1 LEVAVGSLLRSRR
14 FWLAVQGL
22 AGVAALVVA
31 VAGVAIRW
39 DPQPPSSLA
48 VRCLAPG
55 GDQVLVTLEG
65 DGASATI
72 TREPDGDIVVGEERC
87 LGTNLRRVDRIRSVG
102 RGGAQSV
109 TIDLAGGPFAP
120 GATVEG
126 DGSDEVEFEVA
137 LGAGDDLLSIRGN
150 EGPDALSFGTT
161 GINLDT
167 TEGTGDADV
176 TLDGVETVAVRSSDG
191 DDRITGMG
199 DLGAGE
205 PFALP
210 LEVDGGLG
218 DDEVV
223 GGAVGDRL
231 VGSVESDA
239 LDGAGGD
246 DEVIGDEG
254 QDRMGGGEGDD
265 VLDAGTDDDVVVG
278 GPGDD
283 REQGGDGNDTFR
295 QEAADGA
302 DRLEGGPGLD
312 RADYRTRVARVR
324 VTLDGSADDGEV
336 GEEDDV
342 GPDVENVTG
351 GKGDDLLAGGT
362 VANRLEGGGGDDVL
376 RGGGADDVLSGG
388 PGTDVADFADAS
400 GPVRADLATGRAL
413 DDRGGRDRLE
423 DVEDLSGGSASDTLT
438 GDGGPNEV
446 RGLGGADRLAGGGGD
461 DVLEGR
467 GGDDRLAGDDGVD
480 LLRGAQGDDALTGGP
495 GEDEADYREARAGVT
510 VDLAAGD
517 ARDDGTGGSDS
528 VAEVEA
534 VAGSPFSD
542 TLRGDGAPNR
552 LAGGGGADVLSGRGG
567 DDELSGGQGRDSADY
582 RAADAG
588 VDVDLAAGRAEDD
601 GDGGLDVLVEIEG
614 IAGGPGNDV
623 LAGDGRG
630 NELIGGGGRDLVAG
644 RGGADALAGGDGVD
658 TVTYEDAPTGVSLS
672 LNRATATDDGTGA
685 TDRLVGFE
693 RVSGGLFDDALL
705 GDGFSNTLLGGG
717 GDDRI
722 AAGGGVDRL
731 AGGVGADDLDGGDG
745 RDTCTGGEGADD
757 FARCE
762 VTTQ

>member
-1 LEVAVGSLLRSRR
+1 MAIPGRCRGPRRCLHSGWEVGVRSLLRSRR

-31 VAGVAIRW
+31 VAGVAVRW
-39 DPQPPSSLA
+39 EPRAQTSLA

-55 GDQVLVTLEG
+55 GDQILVTLEG

-87 LGTNLRRVDRIRSVG
+87 LGTNLRRVDRIRAVG

-137 LGAGDDLLSIRGN
+137 LGAGEDLLSIRGN

-167 TEGTGDADV
+167 TESTGDADV
-176 TLDGVETVAVRSSDG
+176 ALDGVETVAVRSSDG

-223 GGAVGDRL
+223 GGDVG
-231 VGSVESDA
+231 
-239 LDGAGGD
+239 
-246 DEVIGDEG
+246 
-254 QDRMGGGEGDD
+254 
-265 VLDAGTDDDVVVG
+265 
-278 GPGDD
+278 
-283 REQGGDGNDTFR
+283 
-295 QEAADGA
+295 

-342 GPDVENVTG
+342 GPDVENVIG

-400 GPVRADLATGRAL
+400 GPVRADLATGRAR

-542 TLRGDGAPNR
+542 
-552 LAGGGGADVLSGRGG
+552 
-567 DDELSGGQGRDSADY
+567 
-582 RAADAG
+582 
-588 VDVDLAAGRAEDD
+588 
-601 GDGGLDVLVEIEG
+601 
-614 IAGGPGNDV
+614 
-623 LAGDGRG
+623 
-630 NELIGGGGRDLVAG
+630 
-644 RGGADALAGGDGVD
+644 
-658 TVTYEDAPTGVSLS
+658 
-672 LNRATATDDGTGA
+672 
-685 TDRLVGFE
+685 
-693 RVSGGLFDDALL
+693 
-705 GDGFSNTLLGGG
+705 
-717 GDDRI
+717 
-722 AAGGGVDRL
+722 
-731 AGGVGADDLDGGDG
+731 
-745 RDTCTGGEGADD
+745 
-757 FARCE
+757 
-762 VTTQ
+762 